1 MEHFKKDRE
10 KIFQHSVLVR
20 CLEAFMIHRGFLLSK
35 EKKRKEGRKERNK
48 EGEISES
55 SPG

>member
-35 EKKRKEGRKERNK
+35 EKKKEGRKEREKQGGGNL
-48 EGEISES
+48 
-55 SPG
+55 